1 MVSFSK
7 TATVAAVALVQ
18 VTSAGFLALIPEAVV
33 AGIGAASGV
42 VSAAG
47 TVTGLVLNNTKAR
60 AVPRSRAFRRA
71 EANQA
76 AWDSCHDQLGS
87 ASLHFSSPQ
96 GSDVLVEGVPS
107 SCMTLATVI
116 TGKYNAGNPIP
127 EGSDSILF
135 QNMSDDDLQALQNA
149 LNSRT

>member
-1 MVSFSK
+1 MVSFTT
-7 TATVAAVALVQ
+7 TATVAAVAFVQ
-18 VTSAGFLALIPEAVV
+18 LTQAGFLALIPEAVV

-60 AVPRSRAFRRA
+60 SVPRGRAFRRA
-71 EANQA
+71 EMNQA

-87 ASLHFSSPQ
+87 ASLHFSNPQ
-96 GSDVLVEGVPS
+96 NSDVLVEGIPS

-116 TGKYNAGNPIP
+116 TGKYDAGNPIP

-135 QNMSDDDLQALQNA
+135 QNMSSDDMKALQDA
-149 LNSRT
+149 LNTRT